1 MVKFLCKTSYFDVFL
16 GKICFML
23 VYFKV
28 ENYRSIKE
36 PVVINFTATSLSE
49 HQDSNLIEAKKSKL
63 LKSVLLYGP
72 NASGKSKIIEA
83 FITYRNLILE
93 SAGYNSTNTIDSIVP
108 FRLNTSTLHAPS
120 SFEAEFIIKQK
131 KYRYGFEASRNAV
144 SKEWLFEIKATT
156 ETVLFLRIGQQFEIA
171 HKKFPNAEG
180 LETRSKPNV
189 LFLSVADQWNAP
201 VAKEIYKWF
210 NEIYIVHGLL
220 DQKHKKLTN
229 DLLQSDNHKQ
239 IINSIIQQ
247 ADLGIKGVEVV
258 RFSEEEKDII
268 MKKSPGKYKTG
279 EYLSDLFDDLVF
291 TIHEVLD
298 DNGNPNGFEPFE
310 MELDESEGTKK
321 FYNILGTM
329 ISAVENGQLIVI
341 DELDAR
347 LHSLMTKA
355 IIRFFNSETANSG
368 SQLFAVSHD
377 VSVVDRELLRRD
389 QIYIVDKDKFAATKV
404 VNLAEFKIVR
414 KDTPFSKNY
423 LEGKYGGIPF
433 IENLENS
440 FKDDKK

>member
-1 MVKFLCKTSYFDVFL
+1 
-16 GKICFML
+16 ML

-49 HQDSNLIEAKKSKL
+49 HQDSNLIDAKKSKL

-108 FRLNTSTLHAPS
+108 FRLNSSTLNAPS
-120 SFEAEFIIKQK
+120 SFEAAFIIKEK
-131 KYRYGFEASRNAV
+131 RYRYGFEASRNAV
-144 SKEWLFEIKATT
+144 AKEWLFEVKATT
-156 ETVLFLRIGQQFEIA
+156 ETALFLRIGQQFEIA

-189 LFLSVADQWNAP
+189 LFLSVADLWNAP
-201 VAKEIYKWF
+201 VANEIYKWF
-210 NEIYIVHGLL
+210 NEIHIVHGLL
-220 DQKHKKLTN
+220 DQSHKKLTN
-229 DLLQSDNHKQ
+229 DLLKIDHYKQ

-258 RFSEEEKDII
+258 QFSDDDKATI
-268 MKKSPGKYKTG
+268 MKKAPGKFKTE
-279 EYLSDLFDDLVF
+279 EYLSEFFEDLVF
-291 TIHEVLD
+291 TIHEVFD
-298 DNGNPNGFEPFE
+298 ENGNPVRFEPFE

-321 FYNILGTM
+321 FYNILGTL
-329 ISAVENGQLIVI
+329 ISAIEKGQLVVI

-355 IIRFFNSETANSG
+355 IIRLFNSETANSG

-377 VSVVDRELLRRD
+377 VSVVDRDLLRRD
-389 QIYIVDKDKFAATKV
+389 QVYIVEKDRIAATKV
-404 VNLAEFKIVR
+404 VNLAEYKIVR

-440 FKDDKK
+440 FKDDEQ